1 MSQRGTRSLRRG
13 MSVKKNNILAS
24 ENFFLLVK
32 STTYSIGKHKSLKS
46 LKKKIVDKPK
56 NICYTWNITI
66 EKEEI

>member
-1 MSQRGTRSLRRG
+1 MFQHATMTLRSII
-13 MSVKKNNILAS
+13 SAKKNNILVS
-24 ENFFLLVK
+24 ENFFLPMK
-32 STTYSIGKHKSLKS
+32 TTTYSIGKHKLLKS